1 MFVKLRDL
9 NNYERYLLEVK
20 DRIQIDK
27 YDSDK
32 LFTLEKGIL
41 GEEYFYERIKDC
53 EGGAKIWDLRLN
65 IKGESQYDFIIVSN
79 KKIVHID
86 TKYYEGK
93 YNYNNGVFMSENNYV
108 INNPLYRLD
117 N

>member
-65 IKGESQYDFIIVSN
+65 IKGES
-79 KKIVHID
+79 
-86 TKYYEGK
+86 
-93 YNYNNGVFMSENNYV
+93 
-108 INNPLYRLD
+108 
-117 N
+117 